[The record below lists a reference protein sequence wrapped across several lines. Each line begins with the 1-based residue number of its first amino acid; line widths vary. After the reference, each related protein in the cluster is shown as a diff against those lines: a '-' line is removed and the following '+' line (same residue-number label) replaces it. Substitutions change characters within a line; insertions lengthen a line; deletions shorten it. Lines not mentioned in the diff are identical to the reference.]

1 MANHGVVESMETRAR
16 RHVCVRLRK
25 GGGLVRVTY
34 TSVECVGCVCVGGG
48 GGGGID
54 LRNSQPEQLS

>member
-34 TSVECVGCVCVGGG
+34 TSVECVGCVCVWGGEAG
-48 GGGGID
+48 V
-54 LRNSQPEQLS
+54 